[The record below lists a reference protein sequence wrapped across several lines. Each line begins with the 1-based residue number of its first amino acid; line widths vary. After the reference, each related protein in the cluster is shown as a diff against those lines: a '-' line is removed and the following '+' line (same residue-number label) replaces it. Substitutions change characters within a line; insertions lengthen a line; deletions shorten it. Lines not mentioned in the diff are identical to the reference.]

1 MADTD
6 KLTEEEKN
14 RILAD
19 VRSDNTRN
27 ESGATPE
34 GLTLSQDDLNK
45 LLSGK
50 QG

>member
-1 MADTD
+1 MAETD

-14 RILAD
+14 KILEG
-19 VRSDNTRN
+19 VRSDNSRN
-27 ESGATPE
+27 ESGATPA

-50 QG
+50 K

>member
-6 KLTEEEKN
+6 KLTEEENNK
-14 RILAD
+14 ILEG
-19 VRSDNTRN
+19 VRSDNSRN
-27 ESGATPE
+27 ESGATPA

-50 QG
+50 K

>member
-1 MADTD
+1 MADAD

-19 VRSDNTRN
+19 VRSDNSKN
-27 ESGATPE
+27 ESGETPE
-34 GLTLSQDDLNK
+34 GFAVSQDDLNK

-50 QG
+50 K